1 VRPALRR
8 FTLLLTAL
16 SACSCAARAPLP
28 LPPIFPMRQAWT
40 APLPGIPEE
49 PLATDGQRLFVTTR
63 DGSLVALDLQ
73 RGDRLW
79 ELAEVPGKAA
89 AAAGAVVL
97 RQSAGTVVS
106 FHPKNGGA
114 RWSVESGV
122 SGSLPPVID
131 GDRVFVAGRGVAA
144 LDLESGRV
152 LWRAD
157 DGAEATAPVVA
168 SGSRLYVGESDGTLR
183 ARSREDG
190 KSIWMLKTAASLAA
204 PPVVDGPD
212 RLFLGT
218 RDRRILALGSKDGE
232 QEWRWKVGADIQ
244 GPGLVYDNRVVFAA
258 FDAVLWALDRGN
270 GNLAWRGLLTSR
282 PIGGPIQVDGVALVA
297 CHENEV
303 LGFDLRT
310 GRPIGGLRTT
320 AVIATPLLVVE
331 RRLFLGLRDRT
342 AIALELGATPQ
353 VRPAL

>member
-1 VRPALRR
+1 MRPVLRR
-8 FTLLLTAL
+8 AKLLLAVL
-16 SACSCAARAPLP
+16 LASSCGARAPLA
-28 LPPIFPMRQAWT
+28 LPPVFPMRQAWT

-63 DGSLVALDLQ
+63 DGSVVALDLQ

-79 ELAEVPGKAA
+79 EHPEVPGRAG

-97 RQSAGTVVS
+97 RQPSGTVMS
-106 FHPKNGGA
+106 FHPQNGGV
-114 RWSVESGV
+114 RWSVDSGV
-122 SGSLPPVID
+122 PGSLPPVVD
-131 GDRVFVAGRGVAA
+131 GDRVFVAGRGLAA
-144 LDLESGRV
+144 LDLGSGRV
-152 LWRAD
+152 VWRAD
-157 DGAEATAPVVA
+157 DGAETTAPVVA
-168 SGSRLYVGESDGTLR
+168 AGARLYVGEADGTLR

-190 KSIWMLKTAASLAA
+190 KSIWMFKTGAPLAA
-204 PPVVDGPD
+204 PPVMDGPD

-218 RDRRILALGSKDGE
+218 RDRRILALKANEGE

-244 GPGLVYDNRVVFAA
+244 GPGLVHGNRVVFAA
-258 FDAVLWALDRGN
+258 FDAVLWALNRGN

-310 GRPIGGLRTT
+310 GKAVGGLRTT
-320 AVIATPLLVVE
+320 AVIGTPPLVVG

-342 AIALELGATPQ
+342 AVALDLGTVP
-353 VRPAL
+353 